1 MGCDIHW
8 TIEVRH
14 NDKWIGLLNDCGLK
28 CKGGDR
34 WYAFFGELANV
45 RMDSDTALPV
55 RGLPDDVS
63 DLTKWNAENSAWD
76 HTGSWCSVD
85 EFVSAYNRAITKYQD
100 KNPDE
105 KLVTKEELF
114 GYSYWPIYEEEESRI
129 VFAFDN

>member
-8 TIEVRH
+8 TLEVKH
-14 NDKWIGLLNDCGLK
+14 SGKWVGVMNSTGLK
-28 CKGGDR
+28 SKAADR
-34 WYAFFGELANV
+34 WYAFFGELAGV
-45 RMDSDTALPV
+45 RMESDTALPV

-63 DLTKWNAENSAWD
+63 ELARWDAAASAWD

-85 EFVSAYNRAITKYQD
+85 EFVAAYNRAVTKSQ
-100 KNPDE
+100 NESPGE

-114 GYSYWPIYEEEESRI
+114 GYAYWPIYEEESRV